1 MSLTFEFHSNI
12 LGISTKK
19 EKIVSMNKFILKLL
33 ILISLPIW
41 GWAQNFPIKTTR
53 VVVPFS
59 AGSGPDMVMRIV
71 GDKLAKEWGQQVML
85 DNKPGANGWLAE
97 TDIKRASPDGYTF
110 ATLDTTH
117 IALQPLLYKQMPFD
131 PIADF
136 DPLSTLYTT
145 KFFVVVGMNS
155 PYKTLNDLI
164 NAAKEKNSRLTYG
177 SWGIGSVGHLGAAM
191 LEGATHTQMTHVPFK
206 EMPMLYTAVST
217 GEVDWA
223 FGTAATVSSLY
234 QSKKVKFLA
243 YAGSQRMQGYQDVP
257 TVSEASN
264 ISGFELRTWVAVFGP
279 KGTPRLVTEKINQSI
294 MKALSDAEVR
304 EKLLVF
310 GLEPWI
316 GSASDVI
323 KATEQDIKRYSGIIK
338 SSNISLD

>member
-1 MSLTFEFHSNI
+1 MKNL
-12 LGISTKK
+12 L
-19 EKIVSMNKFILKLL
+19 LKLFLL
-33 ILISLPIW
+33 ICLPTFV
-41 GWAQNFPIKTTR
+41 WAQNFPQKGTR

-71 GDKLAKEWGQQVML
+71 GDKLSKEWGQQVML

-97 TDIKRASPDGYTF
+97 TDIKRASPDGYTL
-110 ATLDTTH
+110 AALDTTH

-136 DPLSTLYTT
+136 DPVSTLYTT

-164 NAAKEKNSRLTYG
+164 NAAKEKNGRMTYG

-191 LEGATHTQMTHVPFK
+191 LEASTHTQMTHVPFK

-217 GEVDWA
+217 GEIDWA
-223 FGTAATVSSLY
+223 FGTAATTSALY
-234 QSKKVKFLA
+234 QSKKLRFLA
-243 YAGSQRMQGYQDVP
+243 YAGPQRMPGYQDVP
-257 TVSEASN
+257 TVAEASN
-264 ISGFELRTWVAVFGP
+264 LPGFELRTWVAVFGP
-279 KGTPRLVTEKINQSI
+279 KGTSKTVSEKINQSI
-294 MKALSDAEVR
+294 IKALADSEVR
-304 EKLLVF
+304 EKLAVF

-316 GSASDVI
+316 GTPSDVV
-323 KATEQDIKRYSGIIK
+323 KATEQDVKRYSGIIK
-338 SSNISLD
+338 TSNISLD

>member
-1 MSLTFEFHSNI
+1 MKNL
-12 LGISTKK
+12 L
-19 EKIVSMNKFILKLL
+19 LKLFLL
-33 ILISLPIW
+33 ICLPTFV
-41 GWAQNFPIKTTR
+41 WAQNFPQKGTR

-71 GDKLAKEWGQQVML
+71 GDKLSKEWGQQVML

-97 TDIKRASPDGYTF
+97 TDIKRASPDGYTL
-110 ATLDTTH
+110 AALDTTH

-136 DPLSTLYTT
+136 DPVSTLYTT

-164 NAAKEKNSRLTYG
+164 NAAKEKNGRMTYG

-191 LEGATHTQMTHVPFK
+191 LEASTHTQMTHVPFK

-217 GEVDWA
+217 GEIDWA
-223 FGTAATVSSLY
+223 FGTAATTSALY
-234 QSKKVKFLA
+234 QSKKLRFLA
-243 YAGSQRMQGYQDVP
+243 YAGPQRILGYQDVP
-257 TVSEASN
+257 TVAEASN
-264 ISGFELRTWVAVFGP
+264 LPGFELRTWVAVFGP
-279 KGTPRLVTEKINQSI
+279 KGTSKTVSEKINQSI
-294 MKALSDAEVR
+294 MKALADSEVR
-304 EKLLVF
+304 EKLAVF

-316 GSASDVI
+316 GTPSDVV
-323 KATEQDIKRYSGIIK
+323 KATEQDVKRYSGIIK
-338 SSNISLD
+338 TSNISLD